1 MAEPVTIEQVPHTT
15 YSIGANEAGQL
26 VEDKFTAAQG
36 YASDAMTTAE
46 YYLNTLA
53 NLFTSISVPDV
64 DIDYSFQGVALT
76 NNLSSLRPEAPS
88 EEDLTP
94 ATVSVPGRPTFSTIT
109 IPTIIIPSYDVVE
122 PDTVDFNYSNSTY
135 SSDLNTALIA
145 AVKTAIEDGGTGL
158 GEEAEAALW
167 VRARERT
174 TLENERLYAETE
186 DYFAARGYEIPP
198 GMLSGRLL
206 EITKEINRNNE
217 QLNYEISIEQARLT
231 KEHNQF
237 IISSAIQL
245 EGQEK
250 ELFNASAARL
260 LEAAKTA
267 VEVILN
273 TYKTKVDAYVAKLQ
287 ASSLEVEIEKTKAEI
302 GTKSNEN
309 LVAIYQSDIEAYKVR
324 VATELSII
332 ENIAKVYS
340 YKIAG
345 YEADA
350 KAVAVTLDGQIQEYK
365 ARIEQANNQTEL
377 SLKEAELTLQGYLG
391 ATGLTMEG
399 QKAIAN
405 ISAQLAASALSSV
418 NASASLGDS
427 LSRGVGMQYSHNEN
441 LNNAA
446 SLTEQHYYPHE
457 ET

>member
-1 MAEPVTIEQVPHTT
+1 MAEVTVDQVPHKT
-15 YSIGANEAGQL
+15 YSIGVNEAGQL
-26 VEDKFTAAQG
+26 VEDKFTSAQNYAA
-36 YASDAMTTAE
+36 DAMTTAE

-53 NLFTSISVPDV
+53 SLFTSISVPDV
-64 DIDYSFQGVALT
+64 DIDYSFQGVSLT
-76 NNLSSLRPEAPS
+76 NNLSSLRPAAPS
-88 EEDLTP
+88 DADLTP
-94 ATVSVPGRPTFSTIT
+94 ATISAPGRPTFATVTIPTIT
-109 IPTIIIPSYDVVE
+109 IPPYTVVE
-122 PDTVDFNYSNSTY
+122 PNADFNYSDSIY
-135 SSDLNTALIA
+135 SSELNTALIT
-145 AVKTAIEDGGTGL
+145 AVKTAIADGGTGL

-167 VRARERT
+167 ARARERT
-174 TLENERLYAETE
+174 VLENERLYSETE

-231 KEHNQF
+231 KEHSQF

-260 LEAAKTA
+260 LEAAKAA

-287 ASSLEVEIEKTKAEI
+287 ASSLEIEIEKTKAEVV
-302 GTKSNEN
+302 TRSNEN
-309 LVAIYQSDIEAYKVR
+309 LVSIYQSDIEAYKVR
-324 VATELSII
+324 VATELAII

-350 KAVAVTLDGQIQEYK
+350 KAMAVTLDAQIQEYK
-365 ARIEQANNQTEL
+365 GRIEQANNQTEL
-377 SLKEAELTLQGYLG
+377 SLKESELTLQGYLG

-427 LSRGVGMQYSHNEN
+427 LTRGVGMQYSHSETLSNTAN
-441 LNNAA
+441 LTN
-446 SLTEQHYYPHE
+446 QHYYPHE